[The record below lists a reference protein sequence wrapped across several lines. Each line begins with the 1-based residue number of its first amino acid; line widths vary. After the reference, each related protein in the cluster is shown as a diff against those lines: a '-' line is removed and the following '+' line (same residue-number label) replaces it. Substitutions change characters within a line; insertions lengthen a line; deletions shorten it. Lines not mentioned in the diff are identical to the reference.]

1 LQQKPL
7 ATEEQLMNIFNR
19 SGRSGTIVALA
30 VSALLAGPTTA
41 LAETALTVNGID
53 IDSTVLDIYLE
64 SRIQKPANQATP
76 EEREVVIQELT
87 DIYILTTQP
96 SAKALEA
103 DPHIKAQIELQGRAV
118 LAQAVAT
125 DFFTSNPATDEE
137 ILAEYEIQ
145 MTSAPASQFKA
156 RHILVETQAAASDL
170 IVLLDDGADFAEL
183 AKEHSTGP
191 TGPNGGDLG
200 WFSPDQMV
208 APFTEAVAALEDGAH
223 TAEPVQTQFGWHVI
237 LREESRDNQP
247 PTLDSVRDVLKQRVE
262 QTKFQSYLESL
273 RSDQAD
279 SN

>member
-19 SGRSGTIVALA
+19 SGRSGTIVALT

-53 IDSTVLDIYLE
+53 IDSSVLDIYIE

-96 SAKALEA
+96 SVKALEA
-103 DPHIKAQIELQGRAV
+103 DPRIKAQIELQGRAV

-156 RHILVETQAAASDL
+156 RHILVETQAGASDL
-170 IVLLDDGADFAEL
+170 IVQLDDGADFAEL

-237 LREESRDNQP
+237 LREESRDSQP